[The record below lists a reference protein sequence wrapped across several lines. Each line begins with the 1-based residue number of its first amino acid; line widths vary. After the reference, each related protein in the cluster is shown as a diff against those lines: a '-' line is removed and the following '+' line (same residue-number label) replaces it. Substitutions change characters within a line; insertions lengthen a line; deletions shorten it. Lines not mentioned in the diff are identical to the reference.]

1 MTITGQFFA
10 AIVLSSLLLASP
22 RALAQQPA
30 PEPADNPAPT
40 PTSAPPPAA
49 EQPRKDM
56 QEEIVVTGSRV
67 RRKDLTTPAPV
78 TVLSRE
84 QWQESGKLT
93 IGDFLQSLPEQGN
106 APNFQLNNGGATYSA
121 DGSTRIN
128 LRSLGVTRTLVLL
141 NGRRVVPGGVGA
153 SPAVDLNTIPTAA
166 VDRIEVLKDGASA
179 IYGSDAIAGVVNV
192 ITRKNFNGTEAA
204 AQYGVSQRGD
214 AQTFDGSVTTGRS
227 TESGNL
233 LFSLG
238 YFNQKDSFLRDR
250 AFSANAYT
258 WNYATNTA
266 DPGGSLRTPA
276 VTVALPQD
284 PTTHA
289 PMAGC
294 SASTVCSAL
303 VNSDPNWRTDT
314 FIRDANAPLG
324 WRVSTDADR
333 YNFASANYL
342 TIPATRVQ
350 AYSSGDARFSLAR
363 GYYEMSYVQRNSTEN
378 AAPMPL
384 NPGDFT
390 LGGGNIP
397 ISVSP
402 QNFYNPFGVSPDF
415 AGRRLV
421 EFGNR
426 TYAQELG
433 TFRVVTG
440 VDGTLPEQAGP
451 LHGWFWDASMN
462 YGRTSGT
469 FTTGG
474 AIRNSRIADAVGP
487 SFKLPS
493 TGQVVCGN
501 PGPDGVAGTS
511 DDVIIPG
518 CTPLNLF
525 GLPGDG
531 SIDPNQIAGLGF
543 QGTSRAF
550 DALFAVG
557 ANVAGD
563 LVTIASDRPVS
574 LALGYEFRRQSGAQ
588 IADPIAASGDS
599 ADFNFQST
607 QGFYTS
613 NEAFAEL
620 SIPLLANIDGVKD
633 LEASVAGRFVDYSTF
648 GSNFTYKFGARYTPV
663 QDFTVRGTFST
674 AFRAPTISELYLGQS
689 ETGPVATD
697 PCANL
702 SGASAALVSQCT
714 GAGVPPSGS
723 NDGGNQELAH
733 VGGNGTL
740 KAETAK
746 IFTAGVV
753 FQPRILPQFS
763 MTVDYYHTDV
773 DNLVGTI
780 GVPAILAGCYSGDSA
795 PSNAALCGL
804 VHRAPNGRILFV
816 NDVNQNVG
824 QLHTAGI
831 DLSARYALPT
841 PVGRLG
847 FSFDG
852 TWLQYFDRDQL
863 VGTTTQTIHGAGN
876 YDLGALPKVKFNLG
890 ANYHIG
896 GWTVAAIGHWV
907 DSFRECAAGD
917 LTSAGGLCNVN
928 TPNLNSRRVGS
939 NIVVDL
945 NAAYALTSSFGKT
958 VFAAGLNNVFDES
971 PQYVYSA
978 ALANSD
984 PSLYDYVGR
993 YVYGRVQHTF

>member
-588 IADPIAASGDS
+588 IADPIAASRRLRRLQLPVDAG
-599 ADFNFQST
+599 
-607 QGFYTS
+607 
-613 NEAFAEL
+613 
-620 SIPLLANIDGVKD
+620 LLHLQRG
-633 LEASVAGRFVDYSTF
+633 
-648 GSNFTYKFGARYTPV
+648 
-663 QDFTVRGTFST
+663 VRGALHPAAREHRGREGPGGKRRRTLRGLQHLRQQLHLQVRRALHAGAGLHRPRHVLHRLPRPHHQRALSRAERDRAGGHRSLRQPEPGPARPSSASARGR
-674 AFRAPTISELYLGQS
+674 AFRPAART
-689 ETGPVATD
+689 TAATRS
-697 PCANL
+697 L
-702 SGASAALVSQCT
+702 RTWAAT
-714 GAGVPPSGS
+714 
-723 NDGGNQELAH
+723 
-733 VGGNGTL
+733 
-740 KAETAK
+740 
-746 IFTAGVV
+746 
-753 FQPRILPQFS
+753 
-763 MTVDYYHTDV
+763 
-773 DNLVGTI
+773 
-780 GVPAILAGCYSGDSA
+780 A
-795 PSNAALCGL
+795 PSRRRRRRSSPPAWSSS
-804 VHRAPNGRILFV
+804 RASCR
-816 NDVNQNVG
+816 
-824 QLHTAGI
+824 
-831 DLSARYALPT
+831 S
-841 PVGRLG
+841 
-847 FSFDG
+847 
-852 TWLQYFDRDQL
+852 
-863 VGTTTQTIHGAGN
+863 
-876 YDLGALPKVKFNLG
+876 
-890 ANYHIG
+890 
-896 GWTVAAIGHWV
+896 
-907 DSFRECAAGD
+907 
-917 LTSAGGLCNVN
+917 
-928 TPNLNSRRVGS
+928 SR
-939 NIVVDL
+939 
-945 NAAYALTSSFGKT
+945 
-958 VFAAGLNNVFDES
+958 
-971 PQYVYSA
+971 
-978 ALANSD
+978 
-984 PSLYDYVGR
+984 
-993 YVYGRVQHTF
+993 